1 MNNFSKYTQYRY
13 SEIRG
18 DDDNDHRLD
27 GFVFCVLYV
36 VICDDI
42 FYDRVLFFEYPLY
55 TPFVARINDQHQ
67 YRGVVRTDKQ
77 TLSKQKS
84 IIIQTEKAKLIDFE
98 WILI

>member
-18 DDDNDHRLD
+18 DDDNDHRVD

-42 FYDRVLFFEYPLY
+42 IFFMILLVLY
-55 TPFVARINDQHQ
+55 V
-67 YRGVVRTDKQ
+67 
-77 TLSKQKS
+77 
-84 IIIQTEKAKLIDFE
+84 
-98 WILI
+98 